1 MLSIDI
7 LSRKPIYEQII
18 DGMERE
24 VVSGIMKEGEQIP
37 SIRETSAKL
46 NVNPNTVQRAYAELT
61 RRGVIASAPGRGTFI
76 VLGALENIRSNYRDS
91 LSELSAFIETLKEAG
106 VPAFEIE
113 NTVTEALYNKSANKE
128 EKS

>member
-24 VVSGIMKEGEQIP
+24 IVSGIMKEGEQIP
-37 SIRETSAKL
+37 SIRETSARL

-61 RRGVIASAPGRGTFI
+61 RRGVIASASGRGTFI
-76 VLGALENIRSNYRDS
+76 VPGALENIRSNYRDS
-91 LSELSAFIETLKEAG
+91 LSRLSALVRALKEAG
-106 VPAFEIE
+106 VPAYEIE
-113 NTVTEALYNKSANKE
+113 NTVKEALSGESVKKE
-128 EKS
+128 ATL